1 MQIKKFLLSGIV
13 CACVFVTNAQ
23 TGSSG
28 FPGNSKSS
36 AAGAIAAAK
45 SPAQNPVY
53 GKNLLKISGISPAG
67 TQQQTRDN
75 EEDQQFGTV
84 RGRITTADGSIAPYV
99 SVKLKGTQLGAVSDE
114 DGEYQI
120 RKVPSG
126 VYIIVVSAIGL
137 YPKEKEIKV
146 TGKSTVIADFSLNEN
161 ASQLDAVNISANK
174 KKFKVDKVSP
184 SLRLQ
189 SPLIE
194 IPQNIKVVTGQLIAD
209 QQVFDLVDG
218 VTRNVS
224 GTTRTGHWDAQYA
237 NISTRGTTI
246 PAFRNGMNMK
256 MPWGPLTEDAA
267 TIERVEFIKGPSG
280 FMMANGEPGGIFNI
294 VTKKPTGE
302 NRSSATLSGG
312 GFGLARAAVDLD
324 GKLSKDGRLL
334 FRFNAAA
341 QTKGSYNKYNYTDK
355 YVVAPVISYQVDSNT
370 LITAEYTTQHVEAQA
385 LGTYGFSPKGL
396 GDTDP
401 SFFLGD
407 PTLDPAKLYDHN
419 ATLYF
424 NHKLDG
430 SWKVNGQVAYV
441 KYGLAGGTPWM
452 TSIAPNGDMRRNV
465 NISEELAISKNAQLS
480 LMGDIRTG
488 SVVHRVMTGIDFGN
502 LKTWGDF
509 ASVQQ
514 SDLQLA
520 GNATFNIY
528 NPTYGTLANIPV
540 FDRSK
545 SIQVRSALPANISYL
560 TNVSYTGVYV
570 QDEIRMLEEK
580 LRLTLAGRY
589 THAVTVGRTNL
600 AQISDNAFSPRV
612 GLSYSILKDFSAY
625 GLYDQS
631 FLPQGG
637 QDYEGNNFKPVR
649 GNNIEFGLKKD
660 WFDGK
665 WNATAAVYQITKKNV
680 LTADPRAGLQIA
692 PGPPATFYPT
702 NIRVQVGEQQFKGLE
717 LDIAGE
723 IVSGLNVILN
733 YAFTDTKVSKDNN
746 PLYVNRPVPGAVKH
760 ITNGWLSYRLRKPG
774 FFLNGF
780 GLTGG
785 YQIQMSRNSGTIA
798 IPMKLPQYY
807 RFDAGASYEKG
818 KIGLSFLVNNLLDRR
833 LLTQGSYT
841 KLAAET
847 ATSVSYYTYIYE
859 VPRNARLSLTYK
871 FK

>member
-1 MQIKKFLLSGIV
+1 MQIKKFLPLGIL
-13 CACVFVTNAQ
+13 CAYVFVTNAQ
-23 TGSSG
+23 TRTDGFSS
-28 FPGNSKSS
+28 NVKNTTTTTTSIASKSLVS
-36 AAGAIAAAK
+36 
-45 SPAQNPVY
+45 
-53 GKNLLKISGISPAG
+53 
-67 TQQQTRDN
+67 N
-75 EEDQQFGTV
+75 EDEQKFG
-84 RGRITTADGSIAPYV
+84 RIKGRITTSDGSVAPYV
-99 SVKLKGTQLGAVSDE
+99 SVVLKGTSFGAITDE
-114 DGEYQI
+114 DGQYQI
-120 RKVPSG
+120 RRVPAG
-126 VYIIVVSAIGL
+126 DYTIAVSAVGL
-137 YPKEKEIKV
+137 YPKEKQIHV
-146 TGKSTVIADFSLNEN
+146 TTRATVVVDFSLNEN
-161 ASQLDAVNISANK
+161 LSELDMVNINANK
-174 KKFKVDKVSP
+174 KKYKVDKVSP

-194 IPQNIKVVTGQLIAD
+194 VPQNIKVVTGQLIAD
-209 QQVFDLVDG
+209 QMAFDLVDG

-267 TIERVEFIKGPSG
+267 TIERIEFVKGPSG
-280 FMMANGEPGGIFNI
+280 FMMANGEPGGIYNI

-312 GFGLARAAVDLD
+312 GFGLGRAAVDLD

-355 YVVAPVISYQVDSNT
+355 YVIAPVVSYQVDSNT

-419 ATLYF
+419 VTLYF
-424 NHKLDG
+424 NHKLDDN
-430 SWKVNGQVAYV
+430 WKVNAQVAYV
-441 KYGLAGGTPWM
+441 RYGMEGGTPWM
-452 TSIAPNGDMRRNV
+452 TTLAANGDMRRNV
-465 NISEELAISKNAQLS
+465 NISEELAINKNAQLS
-480 LMGDIRTG
+480 LMGDVHTG
-488 SVVHRVMTGIDFGN
+488 EVIHRLMTGVDFGN

-514 SDLQLA
+514 PDLQLV

-528 NPTYGTLANIPV
+528 NPTYGSLANIPV

-545 SIQVRSALPANISYL
+545 SIQIRSALPANLSYL
-560 TNVSYTGVYV
+560 TNVSYTGVYF

-589 THAVTVGRTNL
+589 THAVTVGKTNL
-600 AQISDNAFSPRV
+600 SQISDNAFSPRV

-625 GLYDQS
+625 SLYDQS

-665 WNATAAVYQITKKNV
+665 WNATAAIYQITKKNV
-680 LTADPRAGLQIA
+680 LAADPRAGLELT
-692 PGPPATFYPT
+692 PGPPPTYYPT
-702 NIRVQVGEQQFKGLE
+702 NIRVQLGEQQFKGFE

-723 IVSGLNVILN
+723 ITSGLNLILN
-733 YAFTDTKVSKDNN
+733 YAYTDTKVTKDTN
-746 PLYVNRPVPGAVKH
+746 PLFVGKAVPGSVKH
-760 ITNGWLSYRLRKPG
+760 ITNGWLSYRYRKQG
-774 FFLNGF
+774 SLLDGF

-785 YQIQMSRNSGTIA
+785 YQIQLGRNSGSIA
-798 IPMKLPQYY
+798 IPLELPQYY

-818 KIGLSFLVNNLLDRR
+818 RMSLSVLVNNLLDRR

-841 KLAAET
+841 DLGNRAT

-859 VPRNARLSLTYK
+859 VPRNARISLAYR

>member
-1 MQIKKFLLSGIV
+1 MQIKKILLSGML

-23 TGSSG
+23 T
-28 FPGNSKSS
+28 K
-36 AAGAIAAAK
+36 
-45 SPAQNPVY
+45 PVY
-53 GKNLLKISGISPAG
+53 GKTLLQNNAVPSLNAPR
-67 TQQQTRDN
+67 RDADP
-75 EEDQQFGTV
+75 EEEQKFGTV
-84 RGRITTADGSIAPYV
+84 RGRITTSDGSIAPYV
-99 SVKLKGTQLGAVSDE
+99 SVILKGTSFGAISNE

-120 RKVPSG
+120 RKVPVGSYT
-126 VYIIVVSAIGL
+126 VVVSAVGL
-137 YPKEKEIKV
+137 YPKEKQITV
-146 TGKSTVIADFSLNEN
+146 AAKSAVIADFSLNEN
-161 ASQLDAVNISANK
+161 SSQLDAVNISIYK
-174 KKFKVDKVSP
+174 KKYKADKVSP

-218 VTRNVS
+218 ITRNVS

-324 GKLSKDGRLL
+324 GKLSADGRLL

-341 QTKGSYNKYNYTDK
+341 QTKGSYNKFNYTDK
-355 YVVAPVISYQVDSNT
+355 FVIAPVISYQVDSNT

-407 PTLDPAKLYDHN
+407 PTLDPAKMYDHN

-424 NHKLDG
+424 NHKLDNN
-430 SWKVNGQVAYV
+430 WKVNGQVAYV
-441 KYGLAGGTPWM
+441 KYGLEGGTPWP
-452 TSIAPNGDMRRNV
+452 SQIAPNGDMKRYL
-465 NISEELAISKNAQLS
+465 NISEELAINKNAQLS
-480 LMGDIRTG
+480 IMGDVQTG
-488 SVVHRVMTGIDFGN
+488 SVVHRLMTGIDFGN

-520 GNATFNIY
+520 NSQVFNIY
-528 NPTYGTLANIPV
+528 NPIYGIPTANIPV

-545 SIQVRSALPANISYL
+545 SIQVRSGIPANLSYL
-560 TNVSYTGVYV
+560 TNISYTGVYV

-589 THAVTVGRTNL
+589 THAVTVGKTK
-600 AQISDNAFSPRV
+600 ATQISDNAFSPRV
-612 GLSYSILKDFSAY
+612 GLSYSILKDFTAY
-625 GLYDQS
+625 TLYDQS

-665 WNATAAVYQITKKNV
+665 WNMTAAVYQITKENV
-680 LTADPRAGLQIA
+680 LTADPRANTQLSA
-692 PGPPATFYPT
+692 GPPATFYPS
-702 NIRVQVGEQQFKGLE
+702 NIRVQSGEQRFKGLE

-723 IVSGLNVILN
+723 IVSGLNLILN
-733 YAFTDTKVSKDNN
+733 YAYTEAKVSKDNVATN
-746 PLYVNRPVPGAVKH
+746 LNKPVPGSVKH
-760 ITNGWLSYRLRKPG
+760 ITNGWLSYRYKKEGSL
-774 FFLNGF
+774 LNGF

-785 YQIQMSRNSGTIA
+785 YQIQLGRNSGSIA
-798 IPMKLPQYY
+798 VPLELPQYF
-807 RFDAGASYEKG
+807 RFDAGASYERG
-818 KIGLSFLVNNLLDRR
+818 RLGLSFLVNNLLDRR
-833 LLTQGSYT
+833 LLTQGSFT
-841 KLAAET
+841 KIDPKLVT
-847 ATSVSYYTYIYE
+847 ATNVDYYTYIYE
-859 VPRNARLSLTYK
+859 VPRNARLSLTYR

>member
-1 MQIKKFLLSGIV
+1 MQIKKFLPLGIL

-23 TGSSG
+23 TTPNGALDESSQHSTDQTTLQKDG
-28 FPGNSKSS
+28 S
-36 AAGAIAAAK
+36 AAPFVVQK
-45 SPAQNPVY
+45 RLTDPEDEQR
-53 GKNLLKISGISPAG
+53 SGSIK
-67 TQQQTRDN
+67 
-75 EEDQQFGTV
+75 
-84 RGRITTADGSIAPYV
+84 GRITTADGSVAPYV
-99 SVKLKGTQLGAVSDE
+99 SVVLKGTSLGAITDE
-114 DGEYQI
+114 DGQYQI
-120 RKVPSG
+120 RRVPAG
-126 VYIIVVSAIGL
+126 DYTIVVSAVGL
-137 YPKEKEIKV
+137 YPKEKEVRV
-146 TGKSTVIADFSLNEN
+146 TGRGTVVADFSLNEN
-161 ASQLDAVNISANK
+161 ASQLDAVNVKAYK
-174 KKFKVDKVSP
+174 KKYKADKVSP

-194 IPQNIKVVTGQLIAD
+194 VPQNIKVVTGQLIAD
-209 QQVFDLVDG
+209 QMVFDIVDG
-218 VTRNVS
+218 ITRNVS

-237 NISTRGTTI
+237 NISTRGTSI

-267 TIERVEFIKGPSG
+267 TIERVEFVKGPSG
-280 FMMANGEPGGIFNI
+280 FMMANGEPGGIYNI

-312 GFGLARAAVDLD
+312 GFGLGRAAVDID

-355 YVVAPVISYQVDSNT
+355 YVIAPVISYQIDSNT

-424 NHKLDG
+424 NHKLDNN
-430 SWKVNGQVAYV
+430 WKINGQVAYV
-441 KYGLAGGTPWM
+441 KYGLEGGTPWM
-452 TSIAPNGDMRRNV
+452 TTLAPNGDMRRNV
-465 NISEELAISKNAQLS
+465 NISEELAINKNAQLS
-480 LMGDIRTG
+480 IMGDARTG
-488 SVVHRVMTGIDFGN
+488 DVVHRIMTGVDFGN

-514 SDLQLA
+514 PDLQLV

-528 NPTYGTLANIPV
+528 NPTYGSLANIPV

-545 SIQVRSALPANISYL
+545 SIQIRSALPANISYL
-560 TNVSYTGVYV
+560 TNLTYTGVYV

-600 AQISDNAFSPRV
+600 AQVSDNAFSPRV

-625 GLYDQS
+625 TLYDQS
-631 FLPQGG
+631 FLPTAG

-660 WFDGK
+660 FFDSK
-665 WNATAAVYQITKKNV
+665 WNATAAVYQITKENV
-680 LTADPRAGLQIA
+680 LTADPRAGLELSA
-692 PGPPATFYPT
+692 GPPATYYPT
-702 NIRVQVGEQQFKGLE
+702 NIRVQTGEQQFRGVE
-717 LDIAGE
+717 LDISGE
-723 IVSGLNVILN
+723 IVNGLNVVLN
-733 YAFTDTKVSKDNN
+733 YAYTHAKVTEDNN
-746 PLYVNRPVPGAVKH
+746 ALYVNKPVPGSVKH
-760 ITNGWLSYRLRKPG
+760 ITNGWLSYRCRKQG
-774 FFLNGF
+774 SLLNGF

-785 YQIQMSRNSGTIA
+785 YQVQMGRNSGTIA
-798 IPMKLPQYY
+798 LPLQLPAYY
-807 RFDAGASYEKG
+807 RFDAGASYERG
-818 KIGLSFLVNNLLDRR
+818 KFGLSVLVNNLLDRR
-833 LLTQGSYT
+833 LLTQGSFT
-841 KLAAET
+841 DLGAKAT

-859 VPRNARLSLTYK
+859 VPRNARVSLTYR